1 MGLPLVLGRAFDL
14 RDTEKAPKVAV
25 INQTMARRLFP
36 NESPVGKQFGEDPE
50 PNNDVEIIGVV
61 KDAKYESLDEKP
73 QPMAYYPYSQRL
85 FGMWNLVVR
94 FTSDQRRVV
103 ADVRKTIND
112 VNRNLPI
119 VEVTPLDDQV
129 DRSLVKPKLMSRL
142 STFFGLMALSLAC
155 IGLYGVMSYG
165 VLRRT
170 KEIGIRMSLG
180 ARTGDVLRLI
190 LGQGMTLTLIGIGIG
205 MIAAIGL
212 SRLIEH
218 LLFGVSATD
227 PMTFFVIASLLS
239 AVALLA
245 CYIPA
250 RRASKVD
257 PLRALRRE

>member
-1 MGLPLVLGRAFDL
+1 
-14 RDTEKAPKVAV
+14 
-25 INQTMARRLFP
+25 
-36 NESPVGKQFGEDPE
+36 
-50 PNNDVEIIGVV
+50 
-61 KDAKYESLDEKP
+61 
-73 QPMAYYPYSQRL
+73 
-85 FGMWNLVVR
+85 
-94 FTSDQRRVV
+94 
-103 ADVRKTIND
+103 
-112 VNRNLPI
+112 
-119 VEVTPLDDQV
+119 
-129 DRSLVKPKLMSRL
+129 
-142 STFFGLMALSLAC
+142 MALSLAC
-155 IGLYGVMSYG
+155 VGLYGVMSYG
-165 VLRRT
+165 ISRRT
-170 KEIGIRMSLG
+170 KEIGIRMALG

-212 SRLIEH
+212 SQLIEH